1 MCQVLVI
8 ASLMYVL
15 IVQLLVDLSLMDI
28 VLSVQLHSSI
38 MAKLVSVLMAVVM
51 SVEDVLRHV
60 VLISWLIPQVTV
72 ISVL

>member
-1 MCQVLVI
+1 
-8 ASLMYVL
+8 MYVL